1 MFPVLYKLHPQ
12 SPSSFRRRARN
23 KLVSTDNR
31 QPSATLVGA
40 LWSPQASFPPAPREL
55 RDTREAEACVS
66 TVSAAGPPCLQ
77 GAWRARPGA
86 LTLPVCPLQ
95 PELRGQTPPAPA
107 QLPCPPDPGFEEQSR
122 SASCKQGAPP
132 HLPGEWRTPHIRGSS
147 GETVGLPSP
156 GSRLPGRAG
165 MCSHPPH
172 VLSFLG
178 GHSAAF
184 LGPHQ
189 EDLPGSRETR
199 ACIPALQ
206 VTLSYAPGS
215 RNPIHGSPAW
225 PPHPTEQ
232 ESAWGSHT
240 SWKHS
245 SSHEFPQVSGENR
258 FFILADT

>member
-55 RDTREAEACVS
+55 RDPREAEACVS

-132 HLPGEWRTPHIRGSS
+132 ISLENGEPPISVVPLGRLLVFLLQEAGRREGLGCAHIHHMFC
-147 GETVGLPSP
+147 PS
-156 GSRLPGRAG
+156 
-165 MCSHPPH
+165 
-172 VLSFLG
+172 
-178 GHSAAF
+178 
-184 LGPHQ
+184 
-189 EDLPGSRETR
+189 
-199 ACIPALQ
+199 
-206 VTLSYAPGS
+206 
-215 RNPIHGSPAW
+215 
-225 PPHPTEQ
+225 
-232 ESAWGSHT
+232 
-240 SWKHS
+240 
-245 SSHEFPQVSGENR
+245 
-258 FFILADT
+258 